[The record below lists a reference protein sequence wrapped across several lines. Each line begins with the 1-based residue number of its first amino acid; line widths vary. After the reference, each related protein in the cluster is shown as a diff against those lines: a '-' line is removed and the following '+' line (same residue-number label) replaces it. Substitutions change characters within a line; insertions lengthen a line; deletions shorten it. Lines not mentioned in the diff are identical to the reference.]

1 MLHLQHILAH
11 QDTIVQTGLKMLKI
25 VILLAELVVLIV
37 QVLPH
42 VHVLLE
48 NSKIQVLLL
57 IVVHHAVPMLHLALV
72 QQTMILVKQ
81 DMELLQVVL
90 NALNLEIV

>member
-1 MLHLQHILAH
+1 VLHLQHILAQ
-11 QDTIVQTGLKMLKI
+11 QDTIVQTGLHILQI

-57 IVVHHAVPMLHLALV
+57 IVVHHAVPMLLLALV